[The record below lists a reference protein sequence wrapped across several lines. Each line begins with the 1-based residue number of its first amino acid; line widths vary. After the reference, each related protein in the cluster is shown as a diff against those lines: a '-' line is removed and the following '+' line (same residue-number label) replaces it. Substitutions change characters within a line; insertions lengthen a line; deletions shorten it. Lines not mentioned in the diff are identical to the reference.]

1 MKKTNWLLLIGI
13 FILSFILSI
22 LLFSFMANV
31 FKEFQ
36 PSSLVNSSAREIS
49 SAAPAASAIE
59 PSQKYGHLAYAEAA
73 PADLIKIGSYGQ
85 GEFQRFEYLHKD
97 AAAALMKMISA
108 ARDEAGVWLV
118 PVSGFRDRE
127 RQTLLWQNQV
137 ARQGSEELAARSSAP
152 PGYSEHHTG
161 YAIDLTDGTMHPD
174 NDISSA
180 FVDSKAYAWLKANAK
195 RFDFELSFPENNSQ
209 GVEYEP
215 WHWRYVGTPTAQQ
228 VFALAHQQSV
238 SANN

>member
-22 LLFSFMANV
+22 LLFSFMANL
-31 FKEFQ
+31 FKESE
-36 PSSLVNSSAREIS
+36 PSSLANSSVQEIS
-49 SAAPAASAIE
+49 SPAPASSTIE
-59 PSQKYGHLAYAEAA
+59 QNQKYGHLAYAEAL
-73 PADLIKIGSYGQ
+73 PTDLIKIGSYGQ

-97 AAAALMKMISA
+97 AAAALMKMIST
-108 ARDEAGVWLV
+108 ARDEAGIWIV

-180 FVDSKAYAWLKANAK
+180 FANSKAYAWLKDNAK
-195 RFDFELSFPENNSQ
+195 RFDFELSFPENNTQ
-209 GVEYEP
+209 GVKYEP

-228 VFALAHQQSV
+228 VFALARQQSV
-238 SANN
+238 SAQ